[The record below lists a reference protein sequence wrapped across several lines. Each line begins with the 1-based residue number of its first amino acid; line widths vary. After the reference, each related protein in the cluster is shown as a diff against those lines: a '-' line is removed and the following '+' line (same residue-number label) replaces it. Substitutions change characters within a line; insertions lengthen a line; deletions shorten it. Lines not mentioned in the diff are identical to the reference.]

1 MHLAA
6 LANLFNGLDPSQIVN
21 SRFRQVLLSAVARLD
36 VPNTIWRLNPPLLKP
51 SLYELLRARDQRNAE
66 LQSLDDAA
74 VHAFESLHAIMGQFS
89 GIYAD
94 WLRGTLPCSDVAA
107 SMLGILEDLN
117 MWHRSLPRDLQLPEN
132 SNNSNT
138 APVTPKSPLQCTL
151 LVHYLSSKLFALY
164 VLNPDCATPGDTAYP
179 FCHQIARDI
188 CTLIDGLGPPEKRNF
203 IRFRGDVGMILP
215 LSIASMF
222 LHTDAELKWAC
233 HWARHA
239 KHEGMWCGRRRSMIM
254 EAWGRCQRENTS
266 IRPMHTMIGPD
277 NIHWKPGK
285 SLNVCIMTHDRFEGS
300 SQAVEMYRIDEE
312 E

>member
-6 LANLFNGLDPSQIVN
+6 LANLFNGLDPSQIAH

-36 VPNTIWRLNPPLLKP
+36 VPNTIWRLNPPLLNR
-51 SLYELLRARDQRNAE
+51 SLYELLRSRGQRNAE
-66 LQSLDDAA
+66 PQSLDDAA
-74 VHAFESLHAIMGQFS
+74 VRAFESLHAIMGQFA

-94 WLRGTLPCSDVAA
+94 WLRGVLACSEVAA
-107 SMLGILEDLN
+107 YMLAILEDLDL
-117 MWHRSLPRDLQLPEN
+117 WHRSLPRDLQLSDGIN
-132 SNNSNT
+132 AAS
-138 APVTPKSPLQCTL
+138 ATPKTPLQCTL

-164 VLNPDCATPGDTAYP
+164 VLNPDCSAPGDTAYP
-179 FCHQIARDI
+179 FCHQIARNI
-188 CTLIDGLGPPEKRNF
+188 CTLIDGLGPPERRNF
-203 IRFRGDVGMILP
+203 TRFRGDVGMILP

-222 LHTDAELKWAC
+222 LHTDAELRWAR

-254 EAWGRCQRENTS
+254 AAWARCQRENTS

-277 NIHWKPGK
+277 NLHWKPGK
-285 SLNVCIMTHDRFEGS
+285 SLNVCIMTHDKFEGRT
-300 SQAVEMYRIDEE
+300 QAVEMYSINEE